1 MTKQKSEMM
10 QDRER
15 VYSRIPTDM
24 VEDIDALRERFGVN
38 KSAMVGMC
46 IGIGL
51 NYLKALINP
60 EGLLS
65 SKKMAEVL
73 MESEKLGVEFKK
85 PDELD

>member
-73 MESEKLGVEFKK
+73 MESEKMGVKFEK
-85 PDELD
+85 PD